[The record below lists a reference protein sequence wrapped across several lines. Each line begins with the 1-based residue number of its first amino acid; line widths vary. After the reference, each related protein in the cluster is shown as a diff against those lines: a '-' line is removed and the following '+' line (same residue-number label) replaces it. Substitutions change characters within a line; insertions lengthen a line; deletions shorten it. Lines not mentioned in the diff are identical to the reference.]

1 MKKIASIIA
10 VFALMVLPLMSI
22 GQVPPPPNQHGETT
36 NQAPGTQ
43 GGAPIAGGVGMLVAM
58 GLAYAGKRVYDY
70 RKNQKDEDDQ

>member
-10 VFALMVLPLMSI
+10 VFAMMVLPLMSI

-43 GGAPIAGGVGMLVAM
+43 GGAPLGGGMAMLLAM
-58 GLAYAGKRVYDY
+58 GAAYGGKRYYDY
-70 RKNQKDEDDQ
+70 RKKLKSRIED